1 MESASPSP
9 KIVFYLPASLDL
21 LEAFKALE
29 TLTLLIT
36 LAL

>member
-1 MESASPSP
+1 MESVSLSP
-9 KIVFYLPASLDL
+9 KTVFYLPTPPDL